1 MTDTELDLTFDGR
14 RYSAVAISHPAI
26 RDLNG
31 LRRVLDG
38 ELDVEQLKRDKTTS
52 ATTYRVEWR
61 HSVNMYPYGSMLRK
75 SAETS
80 DDTKEFT
87 HRCFV
92 GVLPRQTS
100 EVPTFVVASPHIRV
114 VGFFSKSIGSN
125 VDNPR
130 PVYLTPTLQALFADL
145 GSTSTLYRATQI
157 TLRLPNNES
166 LDKVSLTG
174 KSPLISSLHK
184 TLEPV
189 TEPYGV
195 RLEIPRDG
203 RPLRF
208 HAERFGNFWWHQATD
223 EAFPVAVNV
232 IASLVEHNYTG
243 TTHDLPHLRL
253 IPPDPKRRTS
263 KRR

>member
-1 MTDTELDLTFDGR
+1 MTDADLDLTFDGR

-26 RDLNG
+26 RDLKG
-31 LRRVLDG
+31 LHRVLDG
-38 ELDVEQLKRDKTTS
+38 ELDVERFKSDKTTGL
-52 ATTYRVEWR
+52 TTYRVKWR
-61 HSVNMYPYGSMLRK
+61 HSVNMYPYGSTLRK
-75 SAETS
+75 TTETS
-80 DDTKEFT
+80 EDTKEFS
-87 HRCFV
+87 HYCFV
-92 GVLPRQTS
+92 GVLPGQAS
-100 EVPTFVVASPHIRV
+100 EVPTFIFAAPHIRV
-114 VGFFSKSIGSN
+114 VGFFSKSVGSN

-130 PVYLTPTLQALFADL
+130 PVYLTPRLEALFTDL

-157 TLRLPNNES
+157 TLRLPNNDS

-184 TLEPV
+184 TLEPA

-223 EAFPVAVNV
+223 EAFPVAANV
-232 IASLVEHNYTG
+232 IASLVEHNYTA

-253 IPPDPKRRTS
+253 IPPDGSRRTS